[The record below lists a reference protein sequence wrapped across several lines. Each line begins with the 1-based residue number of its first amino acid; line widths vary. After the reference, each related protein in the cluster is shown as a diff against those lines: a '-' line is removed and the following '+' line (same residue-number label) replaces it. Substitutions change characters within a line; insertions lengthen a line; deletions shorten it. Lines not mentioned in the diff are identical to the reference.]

1 MINTVV
7 PRYPQ
12 EGSLM
17 DAQPPCDQK
26 FSLGRIVATAGA
38 LAELEQ
44 SGQQPTEFLRA
55 TRVETGASC
64 AQDAHLNDRALLDGT
79 RILSVYHTQSGSRLW
94 VITEAE
100 DDGGQRSCTTILLP
114 QEY

>member
-1 MINTVV
+1 
-7 PRYPQ
+7 
-12 EGSLM
+12 M
-17 DAQPPCDQK
+17 DAQPPCGQK

-44 SGQQPTEFLRA
+44 SGQQPAEFLARHQNGDWG
-55 TRVETGASC
+55 ELC
-64 AQDAHLNDRALLDGT
+64 AQDAHLNDRALSDGS
-79 RILSVYHTQSGSRLW
+79 RILSVYHTQSGARLW